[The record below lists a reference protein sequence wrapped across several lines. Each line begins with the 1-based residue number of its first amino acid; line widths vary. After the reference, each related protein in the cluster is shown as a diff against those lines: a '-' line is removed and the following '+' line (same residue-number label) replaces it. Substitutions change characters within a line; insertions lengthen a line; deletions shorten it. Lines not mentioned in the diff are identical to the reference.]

1 MDGARRILQIFTRSS
16 SPNQAWQEWD
26 GVAWF
31 YLNRVA
37 FSACRLTQQPF
48 WARRP
53 GDIAMRQA
61 TISPGRPAPTP

>member
-1 MDGARRILQIFTRSS
+1 M
-16 SPNQAWQEWD
+16 
-26 GVAWF
+26 AWF